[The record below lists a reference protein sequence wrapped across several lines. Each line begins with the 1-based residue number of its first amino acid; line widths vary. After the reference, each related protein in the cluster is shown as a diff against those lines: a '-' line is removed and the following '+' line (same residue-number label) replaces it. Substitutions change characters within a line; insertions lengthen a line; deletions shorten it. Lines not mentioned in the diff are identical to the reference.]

1 MKLAAYEKGCKFNKG
16 RLTEKLLD
24 FIPLTGK
31 AAFFK
36 KKKEKHDGTISRNI
50 KVT

>member
-1 MKLAAYEKGCKFNKG
+1 MKLAGYEKGCKFNKG
-16 RLTEKLLD
+16 RRLTEKLPE
-24 FIPLTGK
+24 FIPLAGK

-36 KKKEKHDGTISRNI
+36 KKTKHDGTISRNI

>member
-1 MKLAAYEKGCKFNKG
+1 MKLAAYEKGCKFNKD
-16 RLTEKLLD
+16 RLTEKLPD

-31 AAFFK
+31 AAFLK
-36 KKKEKHDGTISRNI
+36 KNKEHDGTISRNI